1 MNTMLKLTTL
11 GILLACAGTAA
22 AANAAPTTSIAYLQG
37 PIRINPQPL
46 PPRPSAADREA
57 KSLAAPILVAPNADP
72 WFCLSTCRA

>member
-22 AANAAPTTSIAYLQG
+22 TVNAAPTASIAYLQG

-46 PPRPSAADREA
+46 PPQPIARPRH
-57 KSLAAPILVAPNADP
+57 
-72 WFCLSTCRA
+72 